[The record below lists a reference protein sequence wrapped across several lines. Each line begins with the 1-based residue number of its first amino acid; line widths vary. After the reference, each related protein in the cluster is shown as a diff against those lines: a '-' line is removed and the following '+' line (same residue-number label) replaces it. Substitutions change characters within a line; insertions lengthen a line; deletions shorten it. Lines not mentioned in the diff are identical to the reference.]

1 MQPVPLLNTTIA
13 NKETS
18 MTNITITLE
27 QAQTALDC
35 IDRDMDYSTHEQPD
49 YHDIGEMMHNLRRLE
64 LRQRLTSA
72 INANKEIK

>member
-1 MQPVPLLNTTIA
+1 MTTI
-13 NKETS
+13 T
-18 MTNITITLE
+18 ITITLE

-35 IDRDMDYSTHEQPD
+35 IDRDMDYSTHDQPD
-49 YHDIGEMMHNLRRLE
+49 YHDLNEMLHNLRRLE

>member
-1 MQPVPLLNTTIA
+1 MSDPTIL
-13 NKETS
+13 
-18 MTNITITLE
+18 ITLE
-27 QAQTALDC
+27 QAEAALDC

>member
-1 MQPVPLLNTTIA
+1 VSEQT
-13 NKETS
+13 
-18 MTNITITLE
+18 ITITLQ

-49 YHDIGEMMHNLRRLE
+49 YHDLSEMLHNLRRVE

-72 INANKEIK
+72 INAMKETK

>member
-1 MQPVPLLNTTIA
+1 MSEQT
-13 NKETS
+13 
-18 MTNITITLE
+18 ITITLQ

-49 YHDIGEMMHNLRRLE
+49 YHDLSEMLHNLRRVE

-72 INANKEIK
+72 INAMKETK

>member
-1 MQPVPLLNTTIA
+1 MSEPTIL
-13 NKETS
+13 
-18 MTNITITLE
+18 ITLQ

-49 YHDIGEMMHNLRRLE
+49 YHDLSEMLHNLRRVE

-72 INANKEIK
+72 INALQETK